1 MNEKLDHDFLVK
13 RNRADLWLCS
23 HIVGIHIH
31 DFHEKYCLNGEN
43 CRLLSSSNV
52 ESFCNRFHSFSPGQK
67 APALGEYRTLRVR
80 SRERG
85 GNFLLSPDIAKITR

>member
-13 RNRADLWLCS
+13 RNRADLWLRS
-23 HIVGIHIH
+23 HIAGIHIY

-43 CRLLSSSNV
+43 CRLLLSSNI

-67 APALGEYRTLRVR
+67 APALREYHTSRVR
-80 SRERG
+80 SRIEEK
-85 GNFLLSPDIAKITR
+85 NICLLKRRRSH